1 MLTKAMILRTSNPSN
16 ATSHISNRDWLKRK
30 EEPGK
35 THRGRHQSKGLSLK
49 DDAPPPSLLVNI
61 TRHAAL
67 LFSLLGTG
75 GLRGSPHLTLANPMS
90 SSRETEPPLWKLC
103 WGAFM
108 CQAGLDVLKKLPST
122 PKLLWIKRRGAGKDP
137 HWEAQRKGLLKQICP
152 PKSDMSLLLVRWY
165 SWQHYQ

>member
-1 MLTKAMILRTSNPSN
+1 MWQCRSICQAMGSWVPTHSLLWYRSTTSNILLLGWHLLTKAMILRTSNPSN

-49 DDAPPPSLLVNI
+49 DDAPPPSLLVTI

-67 LFSLLGTG
+67 LFSLLGSG
-75 GLRGSPHLTLANPMS
+75 GLRGAPHLTLANPMS

-103 WGAFM
+103 WGHL
-108 CQAGLDVLKKLPST
+108 CVRLD
-122 PKLLWIKRRGAGKDP
+122 
-137 HWEAQRKGLLKQICP
+137 
-152 PKSDMSLLLVRWY
+152 
-165 SWQHYQ
+165 